1 MSKATER
8 HIIGIAAMLRTLRK
22 AVEELERLELNQ
34 VEPLKGQQTV
44 DSRQS
49 LSQCFGSLQDS
60 IVAMESLLATVAE
73 ATGESGKL

>member
-22 AVEELERLELNQ
+22 AVEELERLELSQ